1 MKRTDSIADV
11 TAPTSFPGLASSA
24 EGAASAARSRRAVLL
39 GLASLP
45 VACADRAGFGGEAGG
60 PIRVGIL
67 HSSTGTMAISE
78 GSVADATRLAL
89 EEIDGRGGV
98 LGRRLEAVAVDGASK
113 PSSFAAEAERL
124 IVEEKVSVIF
134 GCWTSASRRTV
145 KPILERL
152 DHLLFYPVQYE
163 GLEQSPNIVYTGAAP
178 NQQIIPAVKWS
189 FDHLG
194 KRAFLVGSDYVFPR
208 TANALMRAQ
217 IDALRGEVVGEAYV
231 PLGSRDVSAIVD
243 AIAASKPDVV
253 LNTINGDTNVPFFA
267 ELGKRIGGAQL
278 LPVMSFSL
286 AEDELRAMGAASV
299 VGHYATW
306 NYFQSVATPE
316 NAAFVRRFKARYGA
330 DRVTDDPMESAYA
343 GVHLWAQAAESA
355 RSVDP
360 REVRKKLR
368 DQSYLAPGG
377 LVSIDAET
385 QHTWKTVRVGKVR
398 ADGQFDIVWT
408 SDKPVRPVPYP
419 LLRSR
424 ESWEA
429 HLHDLHTG
437 WGGSWSA
444 PTGTK

>member
-1 MKRTDSIADV
+1 MPAVPAPWSLARIPRRTMLFALAA
-11 TAPTSFPGLASSA
+11 APLSCGDRGPFGGGDLAS
-24 EGAASAARSRRAVLL
+24 
-39 GLASLP
+39 
-45 VACADRAGFGGEAGG
+45 
-60 PIRVGIL
+60 IRVGIL

-89 EEIDGRGGV
+89 EEINAAGGV
-98 LGRRLEAVAVDGASK
+98 LGRAVEAVVVDGASK
-113 PSSFAAEAERL
+113 PSSFASEAERL
-124 IVEEKVSVIF
+124 IVDEKVAVIF

-145 KPILERL
+145 KPILERH
-152 DHLLFYPVQYE
+152 DHLMFYPVQYE

-208 TANALMRAQ
+208 TANALIRAQ
-217 IDALRGEVVGEAYV
+217 IDALRGQVVGEAYV
-231 PLGSRDVSAIVD
+231 PLGSTDVGAVID
-243 AIAASKPDVV
+243 AIAAAKPEVV

-267 ELGKRIGGAQL
+267 ALAKQVGGAER

-286 AEDELRAMGAASV
+286 AEDELRAMGAATL

-316 NAAFVRRFKARYGA
+316 NEAFVRGFKKRFGE
-330 DRVTDDPMESAYA
+330 DRVTDDPMEAAYF
-343 GVHLWAQAAESA
+343 GVHLWAQAAEAA
-355 RSVDP
+355 RSADP
-360 REVRKKLR
+360 REVRKRLR

-377 LVSIDAET
+377 LVSLDAET
-385 QHTWKTVRVGKVR
+385 QHTWKTVRVGKIR
-398 ADGQFDIVWT
+398 ADGQFDVVWT

-429 HLHDLHTG
+429 HLNDLRAG
-437 WGGSWSA
+437 WGGAWAAPA
-444 PTGTK
+444 PTK